1 MHQSSPSHNCHI
13 RTRNQIFQR
22 RTCTQDLQYVSKLS
36 QALLVQTGYHTNVV
50 AMISSCQVYA
60 IVRRGTKQLGSS
72 FGTIKHLDNG
82 HLGTEESGR
91 CREVA
96 VSGGTTVLL

>member
-1 MHQSSPSHNCHI
+1 
-13 RTRNQIFQR
+13 
-22 RTCTQDLQYVSKLS
+22 
-36 QALLVQTGYHTNVV
+36 
-50 AMISSCQVYA
+50 MISSCQVYA